1 MANSIAKNF
10 RFFSLL
16 RFAFPTMIM
25 MLFMSLYTIV
35 DGIFISRLVGSH
47 ALSSTNIVYPVINL
61 IIACGVMLSTGG
73 SALVAKKLGE
83 GRESEA
89 REDFSALLITGILA
103 GVGLMVV
110 GLVFLEPLVRLLGAT
125 DLLLD
130 DSMTYLRIA
139 LFFAPACI
147 LQLFFQTFFVT
158 AGKPGYGLALICA
171 GGVFNIVFDY
181 IFMGPLEMGIAGAAI
196 ATGMGQMIPA
206 VAGLLYFTFVRR
218 HLYIVSPVLHKG
230 TLFLSCSNGSSEMV
244 TNISNAV
251 ITFLFNS
258 IMLQLLGE
266 PGVAAIT
273 IVLYGQFLFNALYM
287 GFSMGVGPVI
297 SYNYGCK
304 NLPLLRR
311 VVRICLTF
319 ITVSSAVITA
329 VALIASPAIVGIFT
343 PASTETYE
351 IAKTGFFLFSFNY
364 LFAGLNIFSSA
375 MFTSLN
381 NGPVSA
387 AISFM
392 RTFCFIVVNILVLP
406 KLIGVTGVWLAVPVA
421 EFMTL
426 FLSLYMIKTRWKR
439 YFTAS

>member
-181 IFMGPLEMGIAGAAI
+181 IFMGPLEMGIAGADFIHDAFPV
-196 ATGMGQMIPA
+196 MLDDGQIFFWESEQDRFVDSVLTLGNIVP
-206 VAGLLYFTFVRR
+206 VFIGHEQHRFTFMPEGAGSKSFIILGHVIDDIADQTLLCTDVPGFMNIRR
-218 HLYIVSPVLHKG
+218 DLEFYTCLRKVG
-230 TLFLSCSNGSSEMV
+230 LSFRVGSIAKPAFFDNC
-244 TNISNAV
+244 TNCTFSGLSFIGIP
-251 ITFLFNS
+251 ITS
-258 IMLQLLGE
+258 
-266 PGVAAIT
+266 
-273 IVLYGQFLFNALYM
+273 
-287 GFSMGVGPVI
+287 
-297 SYNYGCK
+297 
-304 NLPLLRR
+304 
-311 VVRICLTF
+311 
-319 ITVSSAVITA
+319 
-329 VALIASPAIVGIFT
+329 VALCKIAA
-343 PASTETYE
+343 
-351 IAKTGFFLFSFNY
+351 L
-364 LFAGLNIFSSA
+364 
-375 MFTSLN
+375 
-381 NGPVSA
+381 
-387 AISFM
+387 
-392 RTFCFIVVNILVLP
+392 VV
-406 KLIGVTGVWLAVPVA
+406 
-421 EFMTL
+421 
-426 FLSLYMIKTRWKR
+426 
-439 YFTAS
+439 